1 MNAFIITTLAGLS
14 TILGSFLIFSKKKP
28 ENILNI
34 SLSFAAGV
42 MFSISI
48 CDLIPTSYSM
58 ISETYHLIPTIL
70 IVSIFFLI
78 GVLFSNMIDKY
89 LPTDTKIL
97 KDSKLYTVGLISCI
111 AIILHNIPEGIITYI
126 TSSQNLQLGIH
137 LSIAIALHNIPEGI
151 SISVPIYYSTGS
163 KKRAF
168 FYTFLS
174 GMSEPLGAFIAYF
187 FLAPYVTNFIMGILY
202 AFIGGIMTQIS
213 LQELLPQA
221 LSYKQKRKTFLIF
234 IIGILFMLGQH
245 FLLG

>member
-1 MNAFIITTLAGLS
+1 
-14 TILGSFLIFSKKKP
+14 
-28 ENILNI
+28 
-34 SLSFAAGV
+34 
-42 MFSISI
+42 
-48 CDLIPTSYSM
+48 
-58 ISETYHLIPTIL
+58 
-70 IVSIFFLI
+70 
-78 GVLFSNMIDKY
+78 MIDKY